1 MPFPLGDQRLSF
13 ATFCYFMLTSPLLS
27 LGFPPVFF
35 SVVVAVPAGYLRPF
49 LLAFNYS
56 FHCSLSFPHLFFQLA
71 SKFGVK

>member
-49 LLAFNYS
+49 FA
-56 FHCSLSFPHLFFQLA
+56 
-71 SKFGVK
+71 GV